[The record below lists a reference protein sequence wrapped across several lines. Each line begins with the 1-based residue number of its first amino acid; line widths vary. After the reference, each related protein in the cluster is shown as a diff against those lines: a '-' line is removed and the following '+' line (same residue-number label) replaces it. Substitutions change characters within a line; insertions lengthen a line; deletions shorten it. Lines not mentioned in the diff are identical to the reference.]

1 VPAGNCTLHGPF
13 DGLFLAHI
21 AAPWALW
28 KGVCRLYLRFIGL
41 YGISIA
47 PKKPFV
53 KGFFEKREEEG
64 LQRRRKPSEGNPTV
78 LHEDSVNGVN
88 IHIW

>member
-28 KGVCRLYLRFIGL
+28 KGMIRRYLRFIGL
-41 YGISIA
+41 YSISIA

-53 KGFFEKREEEG
+53 KDFFQKR
-64 LQRRRKPSEGNPTV
+64 
-78 LHEDSVNGVN
+78 LHASLTITELYDTLKTGD
-88 IHIW
+88 

>member
-28 KGVCRLYLRFIGL
+28 KGMIRRYLRFIGL
-41 YGISIA
+41 YSISIA

-53 KGFFEKREEEG
+53 KGFFEKRG
-64 LQRRRKPSEGNPTV
+64 GRRLATKEKTAVGALSDGGFIGAAR
-78 LHEDSVNGVN
+78 L
-88 IHIW
+88 